1 MKGWHCQG
9 RRAAVKVCAESY
21 KAPEGEAPSRSW
33 VQGHPY
39 EGGATGAGNGMKAC
53 LLRRMAL
60 EGKTRQASTSADA
73 TAKKQGKTKLFSEMR
88 EMHRKAER
96 KGDEATW
103 AGAGQGLE
111 CY

>member
-1 MKGWHCQG
+1 MQRVTKLQREKHPPGL
-9 RRAAVKVCAESY
+9 
-21 KAPEGEAPSRSW
+21 W

-53 LLRRMAL
+53 LLRSMAL

-73 TAKKQGKTKLFSEMR
+73 TGKRHGQTKLFSEMR
-88 EMHRKAER
+88 ELHRKAAR

>member
-1 MKGWHCQG
+1 MQRVTKPQREKYPPGP
-9 RRAAVKVCAESY
+9 R
-21 KAPEGEAPSRSW
+21 

-39 EGGATGAGNGMKAC
+39 EGGAIGAGNGMKAC
-53 LLRRMAL
+53 LLRRTRL

-73 TAKKQGKTKLFSEMR
+73 KAKRHGKTKLFSEMG
-88 EMHRKAER
+88 EVHRKAER

>member
-53 LLRRMAL
+53 LPRRWRWRGRQDKLAHQQMPRQRHMENKAVFRN
-60 EGKTRQASTSADA
+60 EGDA
-73 TAKKQGKTKLFSEMR
+73 QEG
-88 EMHRKAER
+88 
-96 KGDEATW
+96 
-103 AGAGQGLE
+103 
-111 CY
+111 